1 MRIGIRKA
9 IRQRPYDGQVE
20 ATPRAARIQ
29 EERIGV
35 DYKLERVARG
45 GGAYSDRFVLS
56 SIGNFGI
63 IIQVLFFH
71 SAESRVKLLSD

>member
-20 ATPRAARIQ
+20 ATARAARIQ

-45 GGAYSDRFVLS
+45 GGRS
-56 SIGNFGI
+56 
-63 IIQVLFFH
+63 LF
-71 SAESRVKLLSD
+71 